1 MVVKSIVAAV
11 NAQYLEDL
19 EEVYVGY
26 KNKNIKTI
34 VEQLQTW
41 YVITTKENISFKAH
55 FLDPWSD
62 TPEAHIK
69 TFVHQL
75 YRRQVKC
82 EDYGVTVA
90 EANKVN
96 HFVSQMYACNLF
108 KAKKVDDWEEIDDKL
123 WGATQTHFAKQY
135 VKESRK
141 LERDK
146 SHKNLKSSAAFR

>member
-34 VEQLQTW
+34 VEQLQTR

-55 FLDPWSD
+55 FLEPWSD
-62 TPEAHIK
+62 TPDAHIT
-69 TFVHQL
+69 TFFNQL
-75 YRRQVKC
+75 YRHQVEC

-90 EANKVN
+90 KANKVN
-96 HFVSQMYACNLF
+96 HFVSKMYACNLF
-108 KAKKVDDWEEIDDKL
+108 EAKIVDDWEESDDKS
-123 WGATQTHFAKQY
+123 WRATQPHFAKQY

-141 LERDK
+141 LEHDM
-146 SHKNLKSSAAFR
+146 SHKN